1 MRCIFCKEI
10 SNSSKSVEH
19 IIPESLGNKSH
30 ILKDG
35 IVCDKCNN
43 YFSIKIEKEVLEQ
56 PYFKNLRHRNSILT
70 KKRKLPPQK
79 AFLVHEE
86 QPNNIDIINS
96 HSDILYINVENEK
109 LFKLISDGV
118 INKIYI
124 PIINTPETNN
134 LYLSKL
140 LGKIAIE
147 AFADKIKNT
156 ENWNEEFVSHEGFD
170 ELRNYVRFGKGEYWP
185 YKMRKVYEEES
196 TDNIKKKED
205 SETLLQTI
213 HEYDFLY
220 IENKYLHFICIIMG
234 IEYTINV
241 GDRPL
246 EKYEEWLKLNGCKSP
261 LCDEIQDRKKL
272 NNKNS

>member
-1 MRCIFCKEI
+1 MKCIFCKEI
-10 SNSSKSVEH
+10 SNNSKSVEH

-30 ILKDG
+30 ILKGG

-43 YFSIKIEKEVLEQ
+43 YFSIKIEKVVLEQ
-56 PYFKNLRHRNSILT
+56 SYFKNLRHRNLIFT

-79 AFLVHEE
+79 AFLVYEE
-86 QPNNIDIINS
+86 QQNNIDIISS
-96 HSDILYINVENEK
+96 HSDILHINVENK
-109 LFKLISDGV
+109 QLFKLISDGI
-118 INKIYI
+118 INKIYV
-124 PIINTPETNN
+124 PIINTPETHN

-147 AFADKIKNT
+147 AFAEKIKNT
-156 ENWNEEFVSHEGFD
+156 ENWNEEFINHEGFD
-170 ELRNYVRFGKGEYWP
+170 ELRNYVRFGKGKYWP

-196 TDNIKKKED
+196 RDNIKKKED

-220 IENKYLHFICIIMG
+220 IENKYLYFICIIMG

-241 GDRPL
+241 GDKSL
-246 EKYEEWLKLNGCKSP
+246 EKYEEWLELNDYKSP
-261 LCDEIQDRKKL
+261 LCDEIQNRKKL